1 MKRFGAFLAENNL
14 MTFSLKIR
22 IVSGARGAGQNE
34 IETAGYLGGVRLLH
48 PFEDPPQASDGAGLV
63 SIVKF

>member
-14 MTFSLKIR
+14 MTFSLKIQ

-34 IETAGYLGGVRLLH
+34 IKAAGNPGGVGLLH
-48 PFEDPPQASDGAGLV
+48 PLEDPPQASDGAGLV
-63 SIVKF
+63 